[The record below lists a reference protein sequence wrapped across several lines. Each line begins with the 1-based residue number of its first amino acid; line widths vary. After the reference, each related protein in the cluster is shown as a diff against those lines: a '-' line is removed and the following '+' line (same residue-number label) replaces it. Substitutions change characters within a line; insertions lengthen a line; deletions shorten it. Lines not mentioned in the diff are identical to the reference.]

1 MIAMTHVPSPNL
13 AQCELTHADRH
24 PIDLDL
30 AIRQHRCY
38 REALHAAGCAVRVF
52 DFNVHLADA
61 VFVEDVAVVL
71 DEIILMGCMG
81 VESRAPEVAG
91 WRSILSE
98 IRTVAELPAGA
109 KLEGGDVLRI
119 GRDLI
124 IGISTRTNS
133 IAIEA
138 VTKMVSPF
146 GYVVHAVPVIGCLH
160 LKTAC
165 TALDDE
171 TLLLNPNWLDCASLP
186 VKKQIVALDQWGA
199 NVVRL
204 PNQILTNSEHL
215 ATIDQL
221 HRLGYPVIAVDLSEF
236 AKAEA
241 SATCLSLLI

>member
-1 MIAMTHVPSPNL
+1 MIALTHVPSPNL
-13 AQCELTHADRH
+13 VQCELTHVDRR
-24 PIDLDL
+24 PIDIDL
-30 AIRQHRCY
+30 AVRQHECY
-38 REALHAAGCAVRVF
+38 RDALHAAGCTVRVF
-52 DFNVHLADA
+52 DFNQDLADA

-71 DEIILMGCMG
+71 DELIIMGCMG
-81 VESRAPEVAG
+81 VKSRLPELDG
-91 WRSILSE
+91 WRKIFIE
-98 IRTVAELPAGA
+98 IRKVVELPVDAL
-109 KLEGGDVLRI
+109 LEGGDVLRI

-124 IGISTRTNS
+124 IGISTRTNRL
-133 IAIEA
+133 AIEA
-138 VTKMVSPF
+138 VTKLVSPF

-221 HRLGYPVIAVDLSEF
+221 QRLGYPVTAVDLSEF

-241 SATCLSLLI
+241 GATCLSLLI